1 MTARQAALAIIE
13 RLRAS
18 GHTALLAGGC
28 VRDYL
33 LGIEPAD
40 HDVATDAAP
49 EQVCALFRRT
59 KQVGAQFGVVLV
71 RISGREVEVATFRTD
86 GNYRDGRHPEAVRF
100 ATAEED
106 ARRRD
111 FTVNGMFLDPETN
124 TVVDY
129 VGGRADLEA
138 RLIRCIGDAD
148 ARFAE
153 DHLRMLR
160 AVRFAARLGF
170 AIEATTHASIQRHA
184 ARIASISAERVRME
198 LEMILGHA
206 GRAEGWRLLGTTG
219 LRNHLIRGIKWTDEE
234 AEYCNR
240 VLAALPGEVTD
251 ALGFAAIFCRH
262 EAEAIRAASRNLR
275 CSVATGRATEGI
287 VAAADNAVHGRIEEL
302 ADIKTLLASGLWNEV
317 LALARGRASAGGLDG
332 SSVETLARRGAVI
345 APQDYAPP
353 PLVTGE
359 DLQALKLPPGPR
371 YRAILETLYRA
382 QLNEELIER
391 AAALKRARRLVES
404 GD

>member
-1 MTARQAALAIIE
+1 MTSREAALAIIE

-33 LGIEPAD
+33 LGIEPSD

-71 RISGREVEVATFRTD
+71 RISRQEIEVATFRTD
-86 GNYRDGRHPEAVRF
+86 GDYRDGRRPEAVRF

-111 FTVNGMFLDPETN
+111 FTVNGMFLDPETD

-170 AIEATTHASIQRHA
+170 AIETTTQASIQRHA
-184 ARIASISAERVRME
+184 ARIAGISAERVRME

-206 GRAEGWRLLGTTG
+206 SRAEGWRLLGTTG
-219 LRNHLIRGIKWTDEE
+219 LRPHLIRGITWTDEE
-234 AEYCNR
+234 AEYCSR
-240 VLAALPGEVTD
+240 VLAALRGQVSD
-251 ALGFAAIFCRH
+251 ALGFAAIFCRLDG
-262 EAEAIRAASRNLR
+262 ESIQAACRKLR
-275 CSVATGRATEGI
+275 CSVATSRATEGI
-287 VAAADNAVHGRIEEL
+287 VDAANNAVHGRIAEL
-302 ADIKTLLASGLWNEV
+302 ADIKTLLASGLWDDV
-317 LALARGRASAGGLDG
+317 LALARGHVCAGGRDG
-332 SSVETLARRGAVI
+332 SGVETLARRGAAI

-371 YRAILETLYRA
+371 YRTILDALYRA

-391 AAALKRARRLVES
+391 AAALQRARQLVER